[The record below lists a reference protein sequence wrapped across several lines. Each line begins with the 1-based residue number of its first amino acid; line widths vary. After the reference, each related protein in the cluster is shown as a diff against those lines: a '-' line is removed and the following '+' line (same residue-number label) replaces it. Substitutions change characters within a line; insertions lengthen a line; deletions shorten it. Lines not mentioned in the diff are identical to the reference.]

1 MLFTAA
7 AYDANTQRIPF
18 IMKRLWKA
26 IGLISIAVLGFLWL
40 SNVSTASESAF
51 PLDRSLSRPT
61 HLQGIAQLSQGQAL
75 TRTAYLPLVCSGEP
89 TSDNPIWVHISEP
102 APHEIALFRHTFS
115 LEAPLS
121 DAEIHIF
128 ADTRYEVWLDGLWV
142 GRGPA
147 RFSQDIREYDVHQ
160 IGDLKSGEHLI
171 AVLVQWA
178 PNQRRSESLSPF
190 LQAHVQGLVDGQ
202 AHTAAHTGTEW
213 LAHLSPA
220 WRENAVPVH
229 SWDLIGPTELLD
241 LRRLPDDWMQP
252 SFAEAEWSAAMVK
265 DISNMAEQP
274 RSIPLLDRVPIT
286 PTVLDAGVLSPG
298 HVIGEIAA
306 SASTP
311 YNLNFNISSST
322 IFTVGMLSELPGGA
336 QLDGRQM
343 AWREAGSH
351 RPDVQI
357 ASRILSPGAHTL
369 QFADIPSTGLT
380 FSVSTQNTDIQTESV
395 PLQQGIHAGRRLL
408 LAEPISSPSRVAVH
422 SDDKVSA
429 EFTTS
434 PAYIV
439 LDLGRTVHGRLTT
452 EVTGPSGTVI
462 DIGWDERLWQGI
474 HPLPYPGSLHE
485 QWNQVDSWV
494 LDGTSRSISTL
505 DTRAGRYILI
515 AVWGNGSVQLE
526 NMMVYEERY
535 PTVQQGG
542 FDSSNEIL
550 NQIWQVGIDSLYP
563 NLTDAYTDTP
573 WRERGQWWGDAYVED
588 HINRVAFGDTDLLRR
603 GLVFMADAFENGK
616 PAALAPNGSGTLLDY
631 GMLWVQALEDY
642 GDLTEDSELLQDLYP
657 ELQEFL
663 EYLEAYE
670 NDSTGLLDIP
680 ANSRTV
686 LIDWVAYSSSYGQS
700 TAINSLYYGTLL
712 DAARI
717 AENIGDLNNASS
729 WQQKANF
736 IKQQVNTYLYDDGE
750 HYYIATLS
758 EEKGLQYQY
767 SHTRQFGLSVTSLS
781 RTDGRANDVP
791 SPHAQAWAL
800 AYGLVP
806 TEEESLVTVTLLES
820 LSSDPSTPNV
830 EIYGMFWVLKGLGE
844 AGHISEAL
852 EIIEGY
858 YGRLLSLGSTT
869 WWEGFNAH
877 LYYTASLSHGWG
889 GSPTWF
895 LTHYVLGARPTGP
908 NTWEVE
914 PAWSGIASASGT
926 LPLNGGE
933 VKIDWKRQNYED
945 AILSLSSPITTT
957 GEIIVPFTDATT
969 VLTMNDSVIWE
980 NDSPLIDNVTKLS
993 DGIHISVDGGDYIL
1007 QAHRDSYAAYLPL
1020 ITH

>member
-1 MLFTAA
+1 MLFTAS
-7 AYDANTQRIPF
+7 AYDANTQHIPF

-26 IGLISIAVLGFLWL
+26 IGLISIAVLGLLWL
-40 SNVSTASESAF
+40 SNVSTASESAS
-51 PLDRSLSRPT
+51 PLDRALSRPT

-75 TRTAYLPLVCSGEP
+75 TQTAYLPLVCSGEP
-89 TSDNPIWVHISEP
+89 TSDNPIWVHNSEP
-102 APHEIALFRHTFS
+102 APHEIVLFRHTFS
-115 LEAPLS
+115 VEAPLS

-147 RFSQDIREYDVHQ
+147 RFSQDIREYDAHQ
-160 IGDLKSGEHLI
+160 IGDLKPGEHLI

-190 LQAHVQGLVDGQ
+190 LQAHVQGLADGQ
-202 AHTAAHTGTEW
+202 AYTAAHTGAEW
-213 LAHLSPA
+213 LAFLSPA

-229 SWDLIGPTELLD
+229 SWNLIGPTELLD
-241 LRRLPDDWMQP
+241 LRQLPDDWMQP
-252 SFAEAEWSAAMVK
+252 SFADEEWPTAMVK
-265 DISNMAEQP
+265 EVSNLAEQP

-298 HVIGEIAA
+298 AVIGEVAA

-322 IFTVGMLSELPGGA
+322 IFTVGMLSESLGGA

-343 AWREAGSH
+343 TWEEAGSH

-369 QFADIPSTGLT
+369 TFADIPSTGLT

-395 PLQQGIHAGRRLL
+395 PFQQGIHAGRRLL
-408 LAEPISSPSRVAVH
+408 LAEPISSPSQVAVH

-462 DIGWDERLWQGI
+462 DIGWDERLWEGAR
-474 HPLPYPGSLHE
+474 PLPYPGSLHK

-494 LDGTSRSISTL
+494 LDGTPRSISTL

-515 AVWGNGSVQLE
+515 AVWGEGSVQLD
-526 NMMVYEERY
+526 NLMVYEERY
-535 PTVQQGG
+535 PAVQRGE
-542 FDSSNEIL
+542 FASSNKTL
-550 NQIWQVGIDSLYP
+550 DRIWQVGIDSLYP

-603 GLVFMADAFENGK
+603 GLLFMANAFKNGK
-616 PAALAPNGSGTLLDY
+616 PAPLVPNGSGTLLDY

-642 GDLTEDSELLQDLYP
+642 ECLTGNSDLSRDLYP

-663 EYLEAYE
+663 EHLGTYE
-670 NDSTGLLDIP
+670 HDSTGLLDIP
-680 ANSRTV
+680 ASSRIV
-686 LIDWVAYSSSYGQS
+686 LIDWAAYSSSYGQS

-717 AENIGDLNNASS
+717 AERIGDVNNASS
-729 WQQKANF
+729 WRQKANF
-736 IKQQVNTYLYDDGE
+736 IKQQVNTYLYDDSK
-750 HYYIATLS
+750 HHYIATLS
-758 EEKGLQYQY
+758 EEEGRQYRF
-767 SHTRQFGLSVTSLS
+767 SHTRQFGLSEASLS
-781 RTDGRANDVP
+781 RADEIVNGVP

-806 TEEESLVTVTLLES
+806 EEEELMVTNTLLES

-844 AGHISEAL
+844 SGHIPETL
-852 EIIEGY
+852 KIIESY
-858 YGRLLSLGSTT
+858 YGRLLNLGATT
-869 WWEGFNAH
+869 WWEGFNADS
-877 LYYTASLSHGWG
+877 YYTASLSHGWG

-895 LTHYVLGARPTGP
+895 LTHYVLGARSTGP

-914 PAWSGIASASGT
+914 PALSGIVSASGS

-933 VKIDWKRQNYED
+933 VKVDWKRKNYEN
-945 AILSLSSPITTT
+945 AILALSAPITTT
-957 GEIIVPFTDATT
+957 GEIIIPFTDVTT
-969 VLTMNDSVIWE
+969 VITMNNSVIWE
-980 NDSPLIDNVTKLS
+980 NESPLIDKVTKQS

-1007 QAHRDSYAAYLPL
+1007 QAHRDAYAAYLPL
-1020 ITH
+1020 VSR